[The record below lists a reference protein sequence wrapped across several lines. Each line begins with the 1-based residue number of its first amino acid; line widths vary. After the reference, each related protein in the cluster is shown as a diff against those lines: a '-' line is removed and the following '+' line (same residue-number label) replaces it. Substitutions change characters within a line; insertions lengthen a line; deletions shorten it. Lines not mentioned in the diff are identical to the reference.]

1 MNLKLGKVFLTAE
14 QRQPG
19 GRLDEIHAATRA
31 IGGRNSHAPNQLLM
45 LTVNPIRW

>member
-1 MNLKLGKVFLTAE
+1 MLRKHQSCDLRD
-14 QRQPG
+14 QIQ
-19 GRLDEIHAATRA
+19 AATNA